1 MNTRIMKR
9 SIPARVLISA
19 IIFAAGLGASLLFRN
34 AAQGA
39 PGSPTVATGSAVAGT
54 RAPSG
59 SAVVGTGVSG
69 TAPPR
74 NINALLATRQTIR
87 QATAKVAPQAPQRP
101 PLAPPNSC
109 PLTLPPTSSIST
121 PVRAVEGVKVVQH
134 RSTAT
139 VVVGT
144 DLYILDSGAL
154 LENPQQGVIV
164 LVHQVGDPCAH
175 PNQQVEEKVYPL
187 PGLHGAV
194 TLTTVQGPVVQF
206 ATADGT
212 TGAFDVVTRQ
222 FS

>member
-1 MNTRIMKR
+1 MNTRITKR
-9 SIPARVLISA
+9 TIPARLLIGA
-19 IIFAAGLGASLLFRN
+19 IILTACLGASLLFRN

-39 PGSPTVATGSAVAGT
+39 PGSPTVPT
-54 RAPSG
+54 G
-59 SAVVGTGVSG
+59 SAVVGTGTSG

-74 NINALLATRQTIR
+74 NINDLLATRQAIR

-101 PLAPPNSC
+101 PLAPPSSC
-109 PLTLPPTSSIST
+109 PLTLPSASSIST
-121 PVRAVEGVKVVQH
+121 PERAVEGVKVVQH

-154 LENPQQGVIV
+154 LESPQQGVIV
-164 LVHQVGDPCAH
+164 LVHQGDDPCAH
-175 PNQQVEEKVYPL
+175 PGQQVEEKTYPTS
-187 PGLHGAV
+187 GLHGTI
-194 TLTTVQGPVVQF
+194 TLMAVQGPVVQF

-212 TGAFDVVTRQ
+212 TGRFNVVTRQ